1 MYTYIY
7 IYIYIYILKINNK
20 AIKAIEKQLKN
31 KKNI

>member
-1 MYTYIY
+1 MYIY
-7 IYIYIYILKINNK
+7 IYIYIYILKINKK